1 MQQSFKPSKQ
11 FIIRGSIAT
20 AIVVIIL
27 VVQTDWFRGLFNKK
41 PLLNIT
47 DARVGDLVALDTNG
61 NGIPDWEE
69 KLWGL
74 DPTKLYT
81 NGRPNADIIAEKK
94 AALGISEENEG
105 PLNETDRIAREL
117 FSTTTALSETAN
129 TETIG
134 AIGETIGQG
143 IRIEPVNEYSNKD
156 IKIVTTTNQSLIQY
170 ARAVDTITTKYQ
182 KEYAD
187 ITTVI
192 SAVETGDYSEI
203 GNLSITA
210 STYRAL
216 TRDLQNVVVPIG
228 IAKAHL
234 DMLNGFAG
242 MAQGFELMTQLE
254 DNSVVGLQGLA
265 FYRKYYLLQQS
276 ALFDIGAYLQQYGI
290 LEL

>member
-11 FIIRGSIAT
+11 FIIRGGIAT
-20 AIVVIIL
+20 AIVVVIL

-47 DARVGDLVALDTNG
+47 DARVGDLVVLDTNG
-61 NGIPDWEE
+61 NSIPDWEE

-117 FSTTTALSETAN
+117 FSTTTALSETTN
-129 TETIG
+129 SETIG

-143 IRIEPVNEYSNKD
+143 IRIEPVNQYSNKD
-156 IKIVTTTNQSLIQY
+156 IRTITTTNQALIHY
-170 ARAVDTITTKYQ
+170 TKAVDIITTKYQ

-187 ITTVI
+187 INTVI

-210 STYRAL
+210 ATYRSLA
-216 TRDLQNVVVPIG
+216 RDLQKLVVPIG

-234 DMLNGFAG
+234 DLLNGFAG

>member
-216 TRDLQNVVVPIG
+216 TRDPQNVVVPIG